1 MVEGRSHTEK
11 VDLWSLGVLL
21 YELIC
26 GKPPFEEN
34 GGTQATYDR
43 ISRVDLRIPKF
54 VSREAADLITKV
66 KFEKEQVRNVAWC
79 LTFFCFLALK
89 I

>member
-66 KFEKEQVRNVAWC
+66 KFGERTSQKCCMVSN
-79 LTFFCFLALK
+79 FFLFLSS
-89 I
+89 